1 MAAGPARPAR
11 VVRAALS
18 SLGLLVVFGVG
29 SSAAHGPTVEIGPE
43 GLRPPL
49 LNLYAGTTVHFANR
63 VATPSGV
70 VVLVDE
76 AGDVR
81 SPVLKAPGDG
91 WHHTFEG
98 LGRHVIRL
106 AERPDATMTIMIV
119 PRRTP

>member
-1 MAAGPARPAR
+1 MAAGPARAA
-11 VVRAALS
+11 RAALS
-18 SLGLLVVFGVG
+18 SLGLLVVFCAG

-76 AGDVR
+76 AGEVK
-81 SPVLKAPGDG
+81 SPPLKAPGDG
-91 WHHTFEG
+91 WHHTFED
-98 LGRHVIRL
+98 LGRHSIRL
-106 AERPDATMTIMIV
+106 AERPEATMTIVIV
-119 PRRTP
+119 PRRAP